1 MKSLEGLD
9 IIFECENSTGCH
21 PFPDRGPFE
30 RVLGQPRRELGV
42 PHPGLRPGRRP
53 HLLRRAGK
61 EGKLQGCQMAIAN
74 FLNCMC

>member
-9 IIFECENSTGCH
+9 IFLECENFTGCH

-42 PHPGLRPGRRP
+42 PHPGLRPGRHP
-53 HLLRRAGK
+53 DLLRRAGQAG
-61 EGKLQGCQMAIAN
+61 ELHGCHMAIAKS
-74 FLNCMC
+74 